1 MFRLVFSELSK
12 IIGQQSELKIEIL
25 ANVLCEVP
33 ADSIQH
39 LNMVD
44 IRDIVLSCAD
54 TRIHDNFRD
63 HAIKFL
69 ATDCPICGEYF
80 PRSRMEEMF
89 LCRHTCC
96 LDCVKRYYR
105 GVIKEIKDVQSLKKL
120 TCFEETLDISDD
132 VKMNFFNFLGTKV
145 IYILLLQMF

>member
-33 ADSIQH
+33 VDSIQH

-44 IRDIVLSCAD
+44 LRDTVLSCND
-54 TRIHDNFRD
+54 RNIPDNFRD
-63 HAIKFL
+63 HAMKFF
-69 ATDCPICGEYF
+69 ATDCPICYNSF
-80 PRSRMEEMF
+80 PGSRMEEMF
-89 LCRHTCC
+89 LCTHRCC
-96 LDCVKRYYR
+96 LDCVKGYYR
-105 GVIKEIKDVQSLKKL
+105 GAIKEIKDVRSLKRL
-120 TCFEETLDISDD
+120 TCCVEPLDISDD